1 MNRERRSPP
10 TSPNIAHAS
19 LRVPDLFV
27 GEPGLDRVKS
37 CHCGSSR
44 NRLAGFRETGR
55 AGPTVSEWVRRG
67 VVDDGDLATV
77 IVLQPEPRQRTFRVR
92 DPGGISYR
100 C

>member
-55 AGPTVSEWVRRG
+55 RG
-67 VVDDGDLATV
+67 QLFPNGSAAALLVIWGFRDSNRTAT
-77 IVLQPEPRQRTFRVR
+77 RTPAANF
-92 DPGGISYR
+92 PSP
-100 C
+100 